1 MAYFTCD
8 ACHYIFRSDDI
19 PSSCPGCGASSVVA
33 RNDTGRKFQV
43 PAIRLSTEAEMEQ
56 GRLADQAESSHKS
69 FLERVRGLS
78 GYTLSDDEYHMALM
92 LLSISSPHRRNLPQ
106 NTWMTY
112 FMGKTLIL
120 KAG

>member
-43 PAIRLSTEAEMEQ
+43 PAIRWSTEAEMEQ

-69 FLERVRGLS
+69 FLDRV
-78 GYTLSDDEYHMALM
+78 
-92 LLSISSPHRRNLPQ
+92 SISSPHRRNLPQ